1 VPHRRPACS
10 VQMRVVLFL
19 GFVRLC
25 PGQMPDNRSA
35 RSLATKRPSAFTS
48 LRHRDF
54 RLLWIGQIVS
64 VTGSQMQLVAINWHL
79 YLLTNSALA
88 LGLVGA
94 FRAVPIIACSLMGGL
109 VADVAD
115 RRRVMITTQ
124 TVMLTCSAVLAVVTF
139 GGLKRSWPIYLLTAI
154 ASAAWAFD
162 TPARQSLMPALV
174 PAEDFPNA
182 VSLSMLMFQIGMILG
197 PTLAGFVLASH
208 GPGLVYALNAVSF
221 VAVILG
227 LFLMR
232 GTARPAGDEER
243 TRISVDALR
252 EGLRF
257 VWRTPIIVQTMT
269 LDFVATFFASA
280 NQLLPIFA
288 KDILAVGARGMG
300 FLAAA
305 PAAGAVIAG
314 LAMARVGTLKRQG
327 SIVIASVAVFGI
339 ATMAFGLSRFFWLS
353 LLMLA
358 ITGAAD
364 TVSTILRQTIRQLS
378 TPNNLRGRMTSI
390 NMIFF
395 MGGPQLG
402 EVEAGGL
409 ASLIGAPLSVV
420 TGGLG
425 CVVAAAIAF
434 VKARSLRSY
443 DATQTVRVSDDEVE
457 SGSGT

>member
-1 VPHRRPACS
+1 
-10 VQMRVVLFL
+10 
-19 GFVRLC
+19 
-25 PGQMPDNRSA
+25 MPDNRSA
-35 RSLATKRPSAFTS
+35 ESLASASTKRPSAFTS

-54 RLLWIGQIVS
+54 RLLWLGQIVS

-94 FRAVPIIACSLMGGL
+94 FRAVPIIICSLMGGL

-115 RRRVMITTQ
+115 RRRVMIATQ
-124 TVMLTCSAVLAVVTF
+124 TIMLACSAVLALITF
-139 GGLKRSWPIYLLTAI
+139 GGLKRAWPIFLLTAI

-197 PTLAGFVLASH
+197 PTLAGFVLAGH

-221 VAVILG
+221 VAVIIG
-227 LFLMR
+227 LLLMR
-232 GTARPAGDEER
+232 ATGRHVSDDEQR
-243 TRISVDALR
+243 TRISVDALQ

-288 KDILAVGARGMG
+288 KDILAVGARGLG

-305 PAAGAVIAG
+305 PALGAVIAG
-314 LAMARVGTLKRQG
+314 LVMARVGTLKKQG
-327 SIVIASVAVFGI
+327 AIVIVSVAVFGV

-353 LLMLA
+353 LMMLA
-358 ITGAAD
+358 IAGAAD

-390 NMIFF
+390 NMVFF

-420 TGGLG
+420 TGGIG
-425 CVVAAAIAF
+425 CVVAATVAF
-434 VKARSLRSY
+434 VRARSLRFYRADTKAAENHPPPRRS
-443 DATQTVRVSDDEVE
+443 TGTIQRRPCPSPSDQN
-457 SGSGT
+457 SNHNRNRS